1 MGYRSQ
7 VVVEIHGKQDSVHLL
22 LKTYAMSETP
32 EQIESANHILGPRY
46 TYPNPPNAA
55 INHDAYDLYYTEW
68 DVNKTEKY
76 MALAYA
82 FDDVKWYSESQG
94 AFNRLLDVAD
104 NLRAADDNV
113 EVAIFF
119 TRVGE
124 DPDDVERDSYFDY
137 DHHTQV
143 ANIQT
148 RIDLDVGTKDA
159 IDPEHFLKTLEPTH
173 KYKEVYGQTVQPAL
187 SPALEEAEDVALH
200 WNDLM
205 MAIEKKEEVA
215 A

>member
-32 EQIESANHILGPRY
+32 EQIEAANHILGPVVNY
-46 TYPNPPNAA
+46 GSHYSAG
-55 INHDAYDLYYTEW
+55 YDLYFQEW
-68 DVNKTEKY
+68 DVNRTEKY
-76 MALAYA
+76 IALAYA
-82 FDDVKWYSESQG
+82 FDDVKWYSESQE

-113 EVAIFF
+113 EIAIFF

-124 DPDDVERDSYFDY
+124 DSDDVERDSYFDH

-148 RIDLDVGTKDA
+148 RIDMDVGIKEA
-159 IDPEHFLKTLEPTH
+159 IDAEHFLKTLEPTH
-173 KYKEVYGQTVQPAL
+173 KYPEQIPQPAL
-187 SPALEEAEDVALH
+187 APAVEQDEDVPLH

-205 MAIEKKEEVA
+205 MTIEKEA

>member
-32 EQIESANHILGPRY
+32 EQIEAANHILGPV
-46 TYPNPPNAA
+46 
-55 INHDAYDLYYTEW
+55 INYGSHYSAGYDLYYTEW
-68 DVNKTEKY
+68 DVNRTEKY

-82 FDDVKWYSESQG
+82 FDDVKWYSESQE

-113 EVAIFF
+113 EIAIFF

-124 DPDDVERDSYFDY
+124 DPDDVERDQYFDY

-148 RIDLDVGTKDA
+148 RIDMDIGIKEA
-159 IDPEHFLKTLEPTH
+159 IDAEHFLKTLEPTH
-173 KYKEVYGQTVQPAL
+173 KYPETELEQTPQPAL
-187 SPALEEAEDVALH
+187 SPALEEFEDVAVH

-205 MAIEKKEEVA
+205 MAIEKEA

>member
-32 EQIESANHILGPRY
+32 EQIEAANHILGPKY
-46 TYPNPPNAA
+46 TYPHNPGDVRLS
-55 INHDAYDLYYTEW
+55 HDAYDLYHTEW
-68 DVNKTEKY
+68 SVNKTERY
-76 MALAYA
+76 MALVYA
-82 FDDVKWYSESQG
+82 FDDVKWYSESQE

-104 NLRAADDNV
+104 NLRAADDKV

-124 DPDDVERDSYFDY
+124 DSDDIEHDEYFDY
-137 DHHTQV
+137 DHHQRV
-143 ANIQT
+143 ADIQT
-148 RIDLDVGTKDA
+148 RIDLDIGNKDA
-159 IDPEHFLKTLEPTH
+159 IDAEHFLKTLEPTH
-173 KYKEVYGQTVQPAL
+173 KYPETTLEATPTPAV
-187 SPALEEAEDVALH
+187 EQDEDVPLH

-205 MAIEKKEEVA
+205 MAVEKEA